1 MRRNES
7 DFMNKKMQLF
17 LTSINTEQKEVFKNK
32 FVKGI
37 QLGDT
42 SFEHPWSFLPSEKN
56 SKIIDEIK
64 KNDWILF
71 NFNGR
76 YSYAGKIS
84 KKAKSKIIAKKIF
97 GIKRQEQNLIIFCN
111 KIFEIK
117 KGIQKTN
124 LDMGIDSGITD
135 IHKINLI
142 QSKDDSLKKI
152 IQKFGTIENYLEIK
166 QQKLV
171 KKSIDKIIPSSMKKE
186 PQRIK
191 TTTLRRIRDTVKS
204 KKLKK
209 IYQNK
214 CQICN
219 YSFPDYVKTGYSEVH
234 HIWPMAD
241 DGDDDFDNMLVLC
254 PNHHTEFDYK
264 LIQFDS
270 EKQNKITN
278 LKGVEIGTISFKKEH
293 TIAQKNI
300 SFHNSEVRRIFF
312 ES

>member
-1 MRRNES
+1 
-7 DFMNKKMQLF
+7 MNKKTQLF
-17 LTSINTEQKEVFKNK
+17 LASVNTEQKEVFKNK

-37 QLGDT
+37 QSEDT

-56 SKIIDEIK
+56 SKIVEKIE

-71 NFNGR
+71 NYNGR
-76 YSYAGKIS
+76 YSYGGIIS
-84 KKAKSKIIAKKIF
+84 KKRKSKTIAKKIF
-97 GIKRQEQNLIIFCN
+97 GIKNQEQNLIIFCN

-124 LDMGIDSGITD
+124 SDMGINSGITA

-142 QSKDDSLKKI
+142 QSKDENLKKI
-152 IQKFGTIENYLEIK
+152 IKKFRTIEEYLEIK
-166 QQKLV
+166 QQKLL
-171 KKSIDKIIPSSMKKE
+171 KKSIEKIVPSSMKKE

-191 TTTLRRIRDTVKS
+191 TTILRRVRDTTKS

-209 IYQNK
+209 MYQNK

-234 HIWPMAD
+234 HIWPMSD

-254 PNHHTEFDYK
+254 SNHHAEFDYK
-264 LIQFDS
+264 IVQFDS
-270 EKQNKITN
+270 KNQNKITN
-278 LKGVEIGTISFKKEH
+278 LKGVEIGMISFKKGH
-293 TIAQKNI
+293 IIAEKNI
-300 SFHNSEVRRIFF
+300 RFHNSEVRRTFF